1 MARANLSRL
10 ERLALLAPLLVGT
23 AELRAQDG
31 EETIDRTPQTCIT
44 TTTIDRTKVIDDR
57 TVLFY
62 MRGKRVYLNYLPRKC
77 PGLEREERFLY
88 RSNGGRLCD
97 IDSLTVLEQWGGRL
111 SPGFTCQLGAFHPM
125 SDEEAAALTRL
136 GEAPRDVIEAEP
148 VELPPSEDGQA
159 APGEQPVSPE
169 ADRSEEAPPAAVEPG

>member
-1 MARANLSRL
+1 MAGANRTRL
-10 ERLALLAPLLVGT
+10 THLALLTTLLAGT

-44 TTTIDRTKVIDDR
+44 TQTIDRTKVVDDR
-57 TVLFY
+57 TILFY

-97 IDSLTVLEQWGGRL
+97 IDSVTVLEQWSGRL

-125 SDEEAAALTRL
+125 SDEEAAALTRV
-136 GEAPRDVIEAEP
+136 GEQPRDAIETEP
-148 VELPPSEDGQA
+148 VELPPGDADQE
-159 APGEQPVSPE
+159 APAEQPASPE
-169 ADRSEEAPPAAVEPG
+169 AGRSEETPPAAEPG